1 MANNIYFMNVQEL
14 EAAIAYNLANIGN
27 AKAKIANGDL
37 DARNLK
43 NFKRFVA
50 RANEINQIMEY
61 RIAKLNAAE

>member
-1 MANNIYFMNVQEL
+1 MANNIYTMNVQEL
-14 EAAIAYNLANIGN
+14 EAAIVYNLANIGN
-27 AKAKIANGDL
+27 AKAKIAQGNL

-50 RANEINQIMEY
+50 RANEINQLIEY

>member
-1 MANNIYFMNVQEL
+1 MANNILVMNVQEL
-14 EAAIAYNLANIGN
+14 EAAIAYNLANIVN

-50 RANEINQIMEY
+50 RANEINQLIEY

>member
-1 MANNIYFMNVQEL
+1 MANNILVMNVQEL
-14 EAAIAYNLANIGN
+14 EAAIVYNLANIVN
-27 AKAKIANGDL
+27 ARAKIANGDL

-50 RANEINQIMEY
+50 RANEMNQLMEY